1 MNIWPGACVIANGM
15 LLLMIASWAETPHA
29 WKIIISPGLIG
40 TGSPQSGFVMSV
52 MPIAAGSPMWTGP
65 PWAFGN
71 WLVSSVTLDTSSLF
85 TGRMVTTM
93 YASLNIPAS
102 RNFMFVR
109 NIAAPSE
116 PNEIEWVSSV
126 VDVAIMSV
134 ANSRTTREYS
144 RLPQGSLRSLTN
156 FAFQF

>member
-1 MNIWPGACVIANGM
+1 
-15 LLLMIASWAETPHA
+15 
-29 WKIIISPGLIG
+29 
-40 TGSPQSGFVMSV
+40 
-52 MPIAAGSPMWTGP
+52 
-65 PWAFGN
+65 
-71 WLVSSVTLDTSSLF
+71 
-85 TGRMVTTM
+85 
-93 YASLNIPAS
+93 
-102 RNFMFVR
+102 MFVR